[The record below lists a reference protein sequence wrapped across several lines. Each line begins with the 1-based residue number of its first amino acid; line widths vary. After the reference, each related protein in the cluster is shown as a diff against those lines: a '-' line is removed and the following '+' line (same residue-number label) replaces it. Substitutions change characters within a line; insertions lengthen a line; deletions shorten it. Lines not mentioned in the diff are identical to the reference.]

1 MSRGRANRLMS
12 LTHQRR
18 VDDMPLKKGSSQ
30 KTISANISELVHSG
44 RPQKQAVAIA
54 LSESRRT
61 GKAKGGMR
69 MGTTT
74 TTTGPVPFF
83 GGAPEDV
90 NKKIHVGAIH
100 SAVAGRT
107 DHLPV
112 HVWSGS
118 YVIPADIISAM
129 GEGNTMAGFKVAKQ
143 IFEQPSYMRGAPG
156 VEAIQ
161 MKSPGAQ
168 SLPDMPKKA
177 EGGEV
182 GETDAVPVVLAG
194 GEYVIH
200 PQDVAKLGRGDL
212 DRGHTILDQFVKFMR
227 AKAVQTLRNL
237 PGPKKD

>member
-1 MSRGRANRLMS
+1 
-12 LTHQRR
+12 
-18 VDDMPLKKGSSQ
+18 MPLKRGSSQ
-30 KTISANISELVHSG
+30 KTISSNISELISSG

-54 LSESRRT
+54 LSESRRSA
-61 GKAKGGMR
+61 KADGGMQ

-74 TTTGPVPFF
+74 TTTGPVPYF

-100 SAVAGRT
+100 SSVAGRT

-118 YVIPADIISAM
+118 YVIPADIISSM

-143 IFEQPSYMRGAPG
+143 IFERPDYMKGMPGTPSFGGNIGSQA
-156 VEAIQ
+156 
-161 MKSPGAQ
+161 
-168 SLPDMPKKA
+168 LPEMPKKA

-182 GETDAVPVVLAG
+182 GDQDAVPVVLAG

-200 PQDVAKLGRGDL
+200 PEDVKNLGRGDL
-212 DRGHTILDQFVKFMR
+212 NRGHAILDKFVKFMR
-227 AKAVQTLRNL
+227 QKAVQTLKNL